1 MIIETIVKYMNLD
14 DESRIIIGIQD
25 TFQSYL
31 ADKENVK
38 QLRSMISSILGEDM
52 SLFESSSKTIRLTV
66 TSGKEEE
73 IMEKLKL
80 ELLNA
85 MSMAMDFMKNSQEAQ

>member
-1 MIIETIVKYMNLD
+1 MIEMIVKYMKLD
-14 DESRIIIGIQD
+14 DESRIVVGVQD

-31 ADKENVK
+31 ADKENIK
-38 QLRSMISSILGEDM
+38 QLRSMISGILSEDM
-52 SLFESSSKTIRLTV
+52 SLFESSSKTVRLTV

-73 IMEKLKL
+73 IMEKLKV
-80 ELLNA
+80 ELVNA